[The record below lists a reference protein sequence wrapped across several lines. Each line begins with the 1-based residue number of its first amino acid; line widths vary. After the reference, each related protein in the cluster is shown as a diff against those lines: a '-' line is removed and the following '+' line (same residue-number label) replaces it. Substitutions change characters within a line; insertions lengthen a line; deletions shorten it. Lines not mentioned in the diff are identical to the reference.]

1 MDELASEPV
10 KPAPHL
16 GAPIEPVFNDNG
28 EIIEWSAK
36 FVVPAES
43 LVIINPDAD

>member
-1 MDELASEPV
+1 MNEPASEQLE
-10 KPAPHL
+10 PAPHH
-16 GAPIEPVFNDNG
+16 GAPIEPVFDDNG

-43 LVIINPDAD
+43 LVIINPKN